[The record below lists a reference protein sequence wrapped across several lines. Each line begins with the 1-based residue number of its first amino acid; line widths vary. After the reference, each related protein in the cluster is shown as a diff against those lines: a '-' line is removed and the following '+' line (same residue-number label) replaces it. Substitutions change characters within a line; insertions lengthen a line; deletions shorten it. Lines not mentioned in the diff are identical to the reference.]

1 MANKEGITDFDRVHM
16 TNTMQ
21 ASSQESERVNIAL
34 YVAFCTIMA
43 ISRREEARI

>member
-1 MANKEGITDFDRVHM
+1 MGNEEGIIDFARVHM

-21 ASSQESERVNIAL
+21 ASPQDSEWVNIAL
-34 YVAFCTIMA
+34 YVALCTIMA